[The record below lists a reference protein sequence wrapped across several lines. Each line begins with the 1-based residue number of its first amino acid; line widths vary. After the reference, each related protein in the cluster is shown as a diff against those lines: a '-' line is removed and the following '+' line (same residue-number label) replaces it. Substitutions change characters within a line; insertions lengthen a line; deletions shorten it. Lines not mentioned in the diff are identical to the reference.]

1 MRLTLTLSL
10 ALVVAAT
17 LRAEAP
23 PVTGTL
29 PEDYIPE
36 LKPLLKTAVE
46 RSPNTIM
53 AAIAVAQ
60 QEATK
65 MAQYAILWPSMNLN
79 SAYQGTRES
88 ESHIAPSTSTGLV
101 YSANVS
107 QPVFQWGAYKNQ
119 AAMGDL
125 GVKIA
130 EKQYAEAYR
139 QLALSIR
146 NQYLMLISKKI
157 ALRNAQFAQK
167 INQEAMDAA
176 QVKFDS
182 GSISQ
187 AEVMGYKTNLEQAQL
202 ASDRA
207 QADYDYTKRM
217 FTRLVGIDDLADDSV
232 PIMIPHPEYSKAV
245 ADAVLVGFVGN
256 GIESTFQSQVY
267 ELSIKQQDL
276 TYKVAK
282 VRLLPKFTAN
292 ATYSYSN
299 YTSVSSNTISQ
310 LGVTSEAYSLGANW
324 PIFDGFATRSAK
336 LSALEAKRLLE
347 REKKS
352 YVDST
357 IDTITYMRHQVDFS
371 ARSMSFSEV
380 HNALI
385 GAEVKRFND
394 DQKLGYGSQATIDAG
409 MQTLYATEFEMA
421 YARADYLNQ
430 WTSFISL
437 AGLDPALEN
446 ISPRYVR

>member
-23 PVTGTL
+23 PVNGTL
-29 PEDYIPE
+29 PEDYVPE

-53 AAIAVAQ
+53 AAINMAQ
-60 QEATK
+60 QEAAK
-65 MAQYAILWPSMNLN
+65 IAQHAILYPSVSLN
-79 SAYQGTRES
+79 SGYQGTKES
-88 ESHIAPSTSTGLV
+88 ESHFPPSTSTGLI
-101 YSANVS
+101 YSASVS
-107 QPVFQWGAYKNQ
+107 QPIFEWGAYKNQ
-119 AAMGDL
+119 AEMGDL
-125 GVKIA
+125 GVKIS
-130 EKQYAEAYR
+130 EKQYADAYR

-157 ALRNAQFAQK
+157 ALRNAQFAQR
-167 INQEAMDAA
+167 ITQESLDAA

-187 AEVMGYKTNLEQAQL
+187 AEVMAYRTNLEQAQL
-202 ASDRA
+202 ATDRA
-207 QADYDYTKRM
+207 QADYDYTKKV

-232 PIMIPHPEYSKAV
+232 PIMIPHPEYSKHT
-245 ADAVLVGFVGN
+245 ADAVLAGFVGD
-256 GIESTFQSQVY
+256 GVESTFQSQVY
-267 ELSIKQQDL
+267 QLLIKQQDL
-276 TYKVAK
+276 SYQVAK
-282 VRLLPKFTAN
+282 VRLLPKFSAS
-292 ATYSYSN
+292 ASYSYSN
-299 YTSVSSNTISQ
+299 YTQIGSNNISQ
-310 LGVTSEAYSLGANW
+310 VGITSEAYSVAANW
-324 PIFDGFATRSAK
+324 TIFDGFSTRGAK
-336 LSALEAKRLLE
+336 LSALENKRLYE
-347 REKKS
+347 RQKKN
-352 YVDST
+352 YIDST

-385 GAEVKRFND
+385 AAEVKRFND

-409 MQTLYATEFEMA
+409 TQTLYATEFEMA